1 MDYFELSNGAKIPCL
16 GTGPSA
22 VYRRMNDINYK
33 WKWISDIPLI
43 GRLLYRI
50 IYIFKRQK
58 VSRQWVDVL
67 SESLKVG
74 NRLIDYSN
82 SYGDGNLL
90 GQAIIKSGIDRKE
103 LFIVSRASNSSQFI
117 HSVREEFLKSLSNM
131 ELEYVDLYMFHWPV
145 PSHFI
150 ETYKEIEKL
159 YNEGL
164 VKNIGICNCHQHHIE
179 AILRECEI
187 KPVVNEF
194 EVHPLFTQK
203 PLVKYCEDK
212 GIRVIA
218 YTPLAI
224 NDYRLRNSKI
234 LRGIANK

>member
-103 LFIVSRASNSSQFI
+103 LFIISRASNSSQFI

-131 ELEYVDLYMFHWPV
+131 ELEYVYTC
-145 PSHFI
+145 FI
-150 ETYKEIEKL
+150 
-159 YNEGL
+159 GL
-164 VKNIGICNCHQHHIE
+164 FQ
-179 AILRECEI
+179 AI
-187 KPVVNEF
+187 
-194 EVHPLFTQK
+194 
-203 PLVKYCEDK
+203 
-212 GIRVIA
+212 
-218 YTPLAI
+218 
-224 NDYRLRNSKI
+224 S
-234 LRGIANK
+234 

>member
-74 NRLIDYSN
+74 NRLIDLNIPTIYLN
-82 SYGDGNLL
+82 VPK
-90 GQAIIKSGIDRKE
+90 IKVFK
-103 LFIVSRASNSSQFI
+103 
-117 HSVREEFLKSLSNM
+117 FLK
-131 ELEYVDLYMFHWPV
+131 
-145 PSHFI
+145 
-150 ETYKEIEKL
+150 
-159 YNEGL
+159 
-164 VKNIGICNCHQHHIE
+164 
-179 AILRECEI
+179 
-187 KPVVNEF
+187 
-194 EVHPLFTQK
+194 
-203 PLVKYCEDK
+203 
-212 GIRVIA
+212 
-218 YTPLAI
+218 
-224 NDYRLRNSKI
+224 
-234 LRGIANK
+234 

>member
-82 SYGDGNLL
+82 SYGDVRSGNY
-90 GQAIIKSGIDRKE
+90 KE
-103 LFIVSRASNSSQFI
+103 WNRQKRTLYS
-117 HSVREEFLKSLSNM
+117 LKS
-131 ELEYVDLYMFHWPV
+131 
-145 PSHFI
+145 I
-150 ETYKEIEKL
+150 
-159 YNEGL
+159 
-164 VKNIGICNCHQHHIE
+164 
-179 AILRECEI
+179 
-187 KPVVNEF
+187 
-194 EVHPLFTQK
+194 
-203 PLVKYCEDK
+203 
-212 GIRVIA
+212 
-218 YTPLAI
+218 
-224 NDYRLRNSKI
+224 
-234 LRGIANK
+234 

>member
-1 MDYFELSNGAKIPCL
+1 
-16 GTGPSA
+16 
-22 VYRRMNDINYK
+22 
-33 WKWISDIPLI
+33 
-43 GRLLYRI
+43 
-50 IYIFKRQK
+50 
-58 VSRQWVDVL
+58 
-67 SESLKVG
+67 
-74 NRLIDYSN
+74 
-82 SYGDGNLL
+82 
-90 GQAIIKSGIDRKE
+90 
-103 LFIVSRASNSSQFI
+103 
-117 HSVREEFLKSLSNM
+117 M

-218 YTPLAI
+218 YTP
-224 NDYRLRNSKI
+224 
-234 LRGIANK
+234 